1 MKGRGQRRLAVSG
14 GAAGAAP
21 LARHPATPLPAARPS
36 LRRRLH
42 RRLRGRYP
50 LAILAVLVG
59 FAAGGVLGWMSEQPL
74 YRATGQLYFKPSLPG
89 ARSPTD
95 QGLLPLFES
104 FLASQAEVLALG
116 KTTRQALATEAWRAT
131 GGGDDAEAVHAF
143 ETRREVVL
151 LPGTH
156 IVEVSFVDPDPDVA
170 VAGVRALIEA
180 YQMVADDLA
189 EGDESLLDPGEPKE
203 VVVRR
208 LKEGLDQLQT
218 LTSVFGGLEGLEIRQ
233 RAAVRLVV
241 ATEDGLRSLRRR
253 LPGGA
258 GGLPGPDVLSP
269 SEIAVESEQLAE
281 QLSWLAIQQA
291 QETVL
296 ARRLGPR
303 DPRLVEL
310 GNRIRVAEAGVDDFA
325 ESWNRARTALRDG
338 PPTPEDL
345 EAREA
350 GLAARREALQ
360 TKSQEL
366 GLIRAEAEQVQTAND
381 ELAGKLDRRDA
392 LDADLAARLA
402 GKGQL
407 QIVDPGTRPTVPWR
421 DQRRLRA
428 GIAGGLGALLAFL
441 LVLLVG
447 GADRRLQSAGHV
459 DDVLSRVRSLGL
471 LPVLSSDPRD
481 AQGRQS
487 ASHFAHQIRTLL
499 EIAHAPEKGACI
511 CVSGPALGSGATTLT
526 AALGL
531 SFASSGTRTL
541 LVDADPTDRGLTR
554 LMARMLQGRVTHVG
568 AGSGP
573 AVARAAT
580 PDGLVLVGPDL
591 LAPLVPARGSADWPA
606 PEEVARLLVSTVRR
620 LGLRRA
626 RETGVVED
634 LFALADLLGTPVAR
648 DQLAVALMEALDFE
662 GVLTSGSPAEWIP
675 GRIRRV
681 DAPGA
686 DLDGPGLAA
695 HLHRTGVDT
704 LRFLPLGGMGR
715 EGGPSVATMAR
726 ILTRIR
732 DQFDVVLVDPGPIPG
747 SDASSL
753 AIATADA
760 VVVAVSPQDHR
771 LDAERTL
778 THLDVIGARVA
789 GVVFNRASEKDIL
802 ETGRTRY
809 LPPAERRG

>member
-1 MKGRGQRRLAVSG
+1 MKARGQQRLAVARG
-14 GAAGAAP
+14 GAGPTP
-21 LARHPATPLPAARPS
+21 LARHAASPLPVARPS
-36 LRRRLH
+36 LGRRLH

-50 LAILAVLVG
+50 LAIVAVLVG
-59 FAAGGVLGWMSEQPL
+59 LAAGGVLGWLSEQPL

-104 FLASQAEVLALG
+104 FLASQAEVLAMG
-116 KTTRQALATEAWRAT
+116 KTTRQALATEAWQAT
-131 GGGDDAEAVHAF
+131 GGGDDAEAVQAF
-143 ETRREVVL
+143 EARREVAR

-156 IVEVSFVDPDPDVA
+156 IVEVRFVDPDPDVA

-180 YQMVADDLA
+180 YQLMADELG
-189 EGDESLLDPGEPKE
+189 EGDEGLLDPGEPKE

-208 LKEGLDQLQT
+208 LKEGLDTLQT
-218 LTSVFGGLEGLEIRQ
+218 LTSAFGGLEGLEIRQ

-241 ATEDGLRSLRRR
+241 ATEEAQRSLRRR
-253 LPGGA
+253 VA
-258 GGLPGPDVLSP
+258 GGSPGPDVPSP

-281 QLSWLAIQQA
+281 QLAWLAIQQA
-291 QETVL
+291 EETVL

-310 GNRIRVAEAGVDDFA
+310 RNRIRVLEAGVDEFA
-325 ESWNRARTALRDG
+325 ESWNRARAAVRDG
-338 PPTPEDL
+338 PPTTEDL

-350 GLAARREALQ
+350 GLAARRETLQ
-360 TKSQEL
+360 AKSQEL
-366 GLIRAEAEQVQTAND
+366 GRIRAEAEQVQTAND
-381 ELAGKLDRRDA
+381 ELAAKLDRRDA

-441 LVLLVG
+441 LVLLLG

-511 CVSGPALGSGATTLT
+511 CVSGPAPGSGATTLT

-573 AVARAAT
+573 DAARAAT
-580 PDGLVLVGPDL
+580 PDGLVLVGHDL

-634 LFALADLLGTPVAR
+634 LFALADLLGTGQAR

-675 GRIRRV
+675 GRIRRL
-681 DAPGA
+681 DEPGA
-686 DLDGPGLAA
+686 DLDGPGLAL

-704 LRFLPLGGMGR
+704 LRFLTLGGTGR
-715 EGGPSVATMAR
+715 EGAPSVATMAR

-809 LPPAERRG
+809 LPPAERRGV